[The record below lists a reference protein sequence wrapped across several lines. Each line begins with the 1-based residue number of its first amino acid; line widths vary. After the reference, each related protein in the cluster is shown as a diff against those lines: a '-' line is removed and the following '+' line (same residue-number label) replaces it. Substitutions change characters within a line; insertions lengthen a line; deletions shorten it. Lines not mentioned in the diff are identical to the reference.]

1 MVLQTTRQRRI
12 QNRPT
17 VDRFIAAAEIHLCQ
31 PFRHGLGIGN
41 QQHAIHDLLAGIV
54 HHDDLLRAAIMLL
67 AGTHDIDL
75 VFTEHDFVAGGF
87 HRLAADPIRQT
98 VAFRNRPEGS
108 ARAGSL
114 RCHGMLWDDLARMRR
129 WWGESPSIAA
139 ATTIFLRFTSRP
151 DCP

>member
-54 HHDDLLRAAIMLL
+54 HHDDLQSCCLQALM
-67 AGTHDIDL
+67 T
-75 VFTEHDFVAGGF
+75 
-87 HRLAADPIRQT
+87 
-98 VAFRNRPEGS
+98 
-108 ARAGSL
+108 
-114 RCHGMLWDDLARMRR
+114 
-129 WWGESPSIAA
+129 
-139 ATTIFLRFTSRP
+139 
-151 DCP
+151 